1 MNAFCDSCGAGLSKR
16 QFNCPHCG
24 YRVVE
29 PVELG
34 MHTPPSQRR
43 MWTPD
48 PADPPPVPVVE
59 AAAQE
64 VSR

>member
-1 MNAFCDSCGAGLSKR
+1 
-16 QFNCPHCG
+16 
-24 YRVVE
+24 VE
-29 PVELG
+29 MIKVHERL
-34 MHTPPSQRR
+34 
-43 MWTPD
+43 WTPD